1 MTGPARPLDDWVD
14 AMGTLWPEAAVR
26 VDRRPAGARIGSAP
40 RTYLVLPSA
49 RRPKVLIPAGERAL
63 AVATANRSSA
73 ADSLTRRLSRHGLAT
88 LLRLGMSW
96 AFRDR
101 VTIHPAP
108 TTTSIEDYLAEFIG
122 EPVRL
127 TVAIGSARANRK
139 PVLHAYTAAG
149 TEIGFAKVGT
159 TVLANQLIRSEA
171 ATLQRLAEHGLTT
184 VDIPPV
190 RHHGRWHD
198 HEVLLLG
205 ALPTGGHPPGVPPA
219 DAMRELAQISAT
231 APEPLAGGPWFT
243 GLPDRVGRLDAE
255 LTIRIG
261 ELATALAKRHG
272 ETELA
277 HGAWHGDWGPWN
289 MGWHRGRPQLWDW
302 ERFGIGVPVGFDAA
316 HYLAHPALARVGRRR
331 AALAALAGPVTA
343 AVTEMTGAQPDSA
356 VPAAVIDAY
365 LVELACRFAT
375 DCGPDPDDWVR
386 RAAIW
391 RVELAQHRLATPIRD
406 RRSPGSATRIRRA
419 R

>member
-1 MTGPARPLDDWVD
+1 MTGAIRPLDDWLD

-26 VDRRPAGARIGSAP
+26 VDRRPPGSRIGSAP
-40 RTYLVLPSA
+40 RTFLVLPSA
-49 RRPKVLIPAGERAL
+49 RRPKMLLPAGADGL
-63 AVATANRSSA
+63 AVATAIRSSA
-73 ADSLTRRLSRHGLAT
+73 ADSLPRRLSRRGLAT
-88 LLRLGMSW
+88 LLRLGMSR

-101 VTIHPAP
+101 VTVHPAP
-108 TTTSIEDYLAEFIG
+108 TTTSIEDYLAEIAG

-159 TVLANQLIRSEA
+159 TVLTNQLIRSEA
-171 ATLQRLAEHGLTT
+171 ATLQRLAEHGLTAL
-184 VDIPPV
+184 DLPPV

-205 ALPTGGHPPGVPPA
+205 ALPTGGRAPRVPPV
-219 DAMRELAQISAT
+219 DAMREIADISAT

-243 GLPDRVGRLDAE
+243 GLPDRIGRLDTDLAIRMSE
-255 LTIRIG
+255 LT
-261 ELATALAKRHG
+261 TALAKRHG
-272 ETELA
+272 TIELA

-289 MGWHRGRPQLWDW
+289 MGWHQGRPQLWDW
-302 ERFGIGVPVGFDAA
+302 ERFGTGMPVGFDAA
-316 HYLAHPALARVGRRR
+316 HYLAHPALAQVGRRG
-331 AALAALAGPVTA
+331 AALAALARPATA
-343 AVTEMTGAQPDSA
+343 AVSEVTGARPDSA

-375 DCGPDPDDWVR
+375 DCGPDPDDWIH

-391 RVELAQHRLATPIRD
+391 RIELAEHRLATPGRG
-406 RRSPGSATRIRRA
+406 RRRA
-419 R
+419 PATPNRRTR